1 MMRAFSSE
9 RALGQCHGM
18 IHGEGYGLC
27 GWTQS
32 PLFHFNIRL
41 WWWVKEQA
49 GAQTGS
55 WAQCV
60 IPPFIYTIFFISA
73 IFCPWLDFGLPP
85 QYPQAVW
92 RHWRE
97 IEPFSAMLDGLAEC
111 DQPGNTPPR
120 PGIEP
125 GLRGGQTERYIH
137 SPLSYHAQGRGEDR
151 QWDTFI
157 LPLSYHDPGHGENRQ
172 RDTIILPLSYHDQGH
187 GEDRQRDTFILPLS
201 YHDPGHGE
209 NRQWDTFILPLSYHD
224 QGHGEDR
231 QRDTFI
237 LPLSYHDWLR
247 HIPNAKYSKASWY
260 LSPGERGQGSS
271 ICKKSWICS
280 LSVDHLT
287 TGEMFGCFSGMGL

>member
-137 SPLSYHAQGRGEDR
+137 SPTE
-151 QWDTFI
+151 
-157 LPLSYHDPGHGENRQ
+157 LPCPR
-172 RDTIILPLSYHDQGH
+172 P
-187 GEDRQRDTFILPLS
+187 
-201 YHDPGHGE
+201 
-209 NRQWDTFILPLSYHD
+209 W
-224 QGHGEDR
+224 
-231 QRDTFI
+231 
-237 LPLSYHDWLR
+237 
-247 HIPNAKYSKASWY
+247 
-260 LSPGERGQGSS
+260 RGQTVRYIHSPTELSWPGPWREQTERYNHSPTELSWPGPWRGQTERYIHSPTELSWPGPWREQTVRYIHSPTELSWPGPWRGQTERYIHSPIELSWLTSS
-271 ICKKSWICS
+271 HTECKI
-280 LSVDHLT
+280 
-287 TGEMFGCFSGMGL
+287 